1 MLEKLMNVQINKP
14 FIVLGAGG
22 HAKVVID
29 MLETL
34 DYIILGVS
42 DQSFAIGLSGALD
55 VPLLGNDLV
64 IMDMNPADIYLAM
77 GIGSIGNTINRIKIF
92 DKFSAANF
100 IFPALIHSSAV
111 VSSHVCI
118 GDGSQI
124 MAGAVIQ
131 THTSIGKNCIINTN
145 ASIDHDCEI
154 ANGVHIAPGSVLSG
168 DVHVGNGVHIGTGAK
183 IINSINI
190 GDGAIIGAGA
200 IVLKDVPAG
209 TIIRSSENSIWNG

>member
-154 ANGVHIAPGSVLSG
+154 ANGVHI
-168 DVHVGNGVHIGTGAK
+168 GTGAK